1 MAAQEEIEVGTGS
14 LPIYFWRVGDQNRKL
29 VVRYRGSCLLN
40 VVHSIEMGVVDAG
53 KMNALTAALDY
64 DAFVEQ
70 HPYSIVS
77 NPGTMQIVS

>member
-1 MAAQEEIEVGTGS
+1 MSMAAQEEIEVGTGS

-53 KMNALTAALDY
+53 KMNAFNLRRSTTRSIAASLI
-64 DAFVEQ
+64 
-70 HPYSIVS
+70 S
-77 NPGTMQIVS
+77 T